1 MAKVELRG
9 LHRRYPGAETPA
21 LEALDLDVDDGE
33 LLVLVGPSGCGK
45 STALRLIA
53 GLDAPDSGSI
63 RIDDRDVGK
72 LPPQDRDV
80 AMVFQGYALYPHL
93 TVRENIGFPLK
104 MRGVRDPERA
114 RRVGEVAAVLGLARL
129 VDRRPGELSGGERQ
143 RVAMGRAIVRQPK
156 VFLFDE
162 PLSNLDAALRA
173 ELRVELSALVHRL
186 GTTSLYVTHDQIEA
200 MTMGSRIAVLRSG
213 KLQQIG
219 PPRAIYEDPAND
231 FVAGFLGSPPMNWI
245 EIELE
250 RDGAT
255 LRGAGAEI
263 PIPAG
268 LDLPRRV
275 KAGVRPEHIHFD
287 ASPARCVAIGGE
299 VVSVEPL
306 GAETHVLLDASG
318 TRIRVKTAGFDA
330 PSRGA
335 GVRVHLDPGALLWF
349 DAESG
354 ARLRSS

>member
-9 LHRRYPGAETPA
+9 LHRRYPGAETSA
-21 LEALDLDVDDGE
+21 LDALDLDVDDGE

-53 GLDAPDSGSI
+53 GLDAPDGGSI
-63 RIDDRDVGK
+63 RIDDRDVSK

-104 MRGVRDPERA
+104 MRGVGGPERA
-114 RRVGEVAAVLGLARL
+114 RRVDEVAAVLGLARL

-143 RVAMGRAIVRQPK
+143 RVAMGRAIVRKPK

-200 MTMGSRIAVLRSG
+200 MTMGSRIAVLRGG

-231 FVAGFLGSPPMNWI
+231 FVAGFLGSPPMSWI
-245 EIELE
+245 DLE
-250 RDGAT
+250 RDWAT
-255 LRGAGAEI
+255 LRGAGAEL
-263 PIPAG
+263 PIPTG
-268 LDLPRRV
+268 LALPQRV
-275 KAGVRPEHIHFD
+275 KVGVRPEHIHLD
-287 ASPARCVAIGGE
+287 ASPAHSVALGGE

-318 TRIRVKTAGFDA
+318 TKIRVKTAGFDA

-335 GVRVHLDPGALLWF
+335 AVRVHLDPGALLWF

-354 ARLRSS
+354 A